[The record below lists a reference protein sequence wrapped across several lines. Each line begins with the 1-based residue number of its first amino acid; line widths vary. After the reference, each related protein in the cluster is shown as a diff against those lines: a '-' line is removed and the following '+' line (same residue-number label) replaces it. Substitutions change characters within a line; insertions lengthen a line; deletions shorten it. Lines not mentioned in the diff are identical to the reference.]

1 MPSVNPNS
9 CTGLEPAPSKEGSW
23 RMAQTRTI
31 VGIDVSKGTLAAAIR
46 SAGVAASFAN
56 SPKGRRDLLKWL
68 TDHAVR
74 KAVME
79 ATGGYEISCR
89 KFLAKAG
96 LEVVIVDPKRVRH
109 FARSAGQLAKNDPI
123 DAQMIAWFGEVFDDL
138 TGRPQDEQ
146 REQLEQLVSA
156 HQALTRLQG
165 QIENWGEHE
174 RPKLVQKA
182 HQAVL
187 KIIATQLDKLDDA
200 IATQIDSSPQFA
212 ARAEIIQSV
221 PGLGDVSTAGLVA
234 FLPELGRVDRQAAAA
249 LLGVAPFDADS
260 GQHHGRRYIQGGR
273 RKLRNLLYMPIVG
286 AATRSNPV
294 LRACYQRLLAKG
306 KEPKVA
312 LMACL
317 RKLIGILN
325 TMLAR
330 GEKWDPS
337 KHALA

>member
-1 MPSVNPNS
+1 
-9 CTGLEPAPSKEGSW
+9 
-23 RMAQTRTI
+23 MAQTRTV

-46 SAGVAASFAN
+46 SAGVAGSFAN

-89 KFLAKAG
+89 KVLAKAG

-109 FARSAGQLAKNDPI
+109 FAKSAGQLAKNDPI

-138 TGRPQDEQ
+138 TGKPQDER
-146 REQLEQLVSA
+146 REQLEQLVTA

-174 RPKLVQKA
+174 QPSLVQKA

-187 KIIATQLDKLDDA
+187 KAITSQLDKLDDA
-200 IATQIDSSPQFA
+200 IAAQIDDTPQFA
-212 ARAEIIQSV
+212 ERAEIIQSV
-221 PGLGDVSTAGLVA
+221 PGLGEVSTAGIIA

-260 GQHHGRRYIQGGR
+260 GEHHGRRYIQGGR

-294 LRACYQRLLAKG
+294 LKACYLRHLARG
-306 KEPKVA
+306 KQPKVA

-330 GEKWDPS
+330 GEKWDPT